1 MAGLQSPNLLP
12 LPPGNLGLPVIG
24 ETLGFA
30 FDSDFAKKRHQQYG
44 DIFKTRILGNAT
56 IYVRGG
62 EANRFILTNEN
73 KYFVNSLP
81 PPTKAL
87 LGNLSLSVQVGAK
100 HQNRRRLLYQAFQH
114 RSLSTYV
121 KTMEGITQ
129 YYIHEWAK
137 LESLTWYP
145 EIRKYTFDIACKF
158 LIGIDFASQTK
169 LGRLFETWSE
179 GLFSI
184 SLPLPWTKFGRALHS
199 RQQLLQ
205 EIETIIC
212 QRQKEPGRGKDVLSF
227 LLQGC
232 DDKGN
237 MLSLEE
243 LKDQLLMLLFAG
255 HETLTSALASFCLL
269 LSQHPN
275 VLERCRAEQ
284 KILGESKE
292 LTLESLQEMIYLEQ
306 VIREVVRLIPPV
318 AGGFKKVIC
327 TCDFNGYQFPQGWNV
342 IYGISPTHRNP
353 LSYSQ
358 PDQFNPDRF
367 LSKQAEEMNK
377 SYNYIPFGGGIREC
391 LGKEFARLEMKLF
404 AACLVRNC
412 TWELLP
418 YQNLEIVPLPVP
430 HPQDGLKVSFK
441 NL

>member
-24 ETLGFA
+24 ESLGFA

-62 EANRFILTNEN
+62 EANRFVLTNEN

-87 LGNLSLSVQVGAK
+87 LGKLSLSVQVGVE
-100 HQNRRRLLYQAFQH
+100 HQSRRKLLYQAFQH

-145 EIRKYTFDIACKF
+145 EIRKYTFDIACNF
-158 LIGIDFASQTK
+158 LMGIDFASQTK

-212 QRQKEPGRGKDVLSF
+212 QRQKELGRGKDVLSF
-227 LLQGC
+227 LLEGF

-237 MLSLEE
+237 VLSLEE

-269 LSQHPN
+269 LSQHPD

-284 KILGESKE
+284 RNVGESKE

-327 TCDFNGYQFPQGWNV
+327 TCEFNGYQFQGER
-342 IYGISPTHRNP
+342 T
-353 LSYSQ
+353 LSIKRLSSQ
-358 PDQFNPDRF
+358 
-367 LSKQAEEMNK
+367 
-377 SYNYIPFGGGIREC
+377 
-391 LGKEFARLEMKLF
+391 
-404 AACLVRNC
+404 
-412 TWELLP
+412 
-418 YQNLEIVPLPVP
+418 
-430 HPQDGLKVSFK
+430 
-441 NL
+441 